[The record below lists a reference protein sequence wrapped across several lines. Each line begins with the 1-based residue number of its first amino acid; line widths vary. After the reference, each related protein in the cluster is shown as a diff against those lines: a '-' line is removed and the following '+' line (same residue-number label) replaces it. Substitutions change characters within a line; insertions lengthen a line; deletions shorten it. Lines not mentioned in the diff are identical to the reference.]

1 MHPRPPKSLTS
12 RKFIAQCSSSV
23 MLKGTV
29 MATLAGMVKF
39 DRVDPWLA
47 AILMLIIF
55 VDGLRDFGYILSQAS
70 LDKVL
75 ATVGKATDA
84 VAAVAKAKGPKP

>member
-1 MHPRPPKSLTS
+1 MRPPKSLKS
-12 RKFIAQCSSSV
+12 RKFLALMWASTSTKFII
-23 MLKGTV
+23 
-29 MATLAGMVKF
+29 MATMIGGI
-39 DRVDPWLA
+39 RHESVDPWLA
-47 AILMLIIF
+47 SIVIAMVF
-55 VDGLRDFGYILSQAS
+55 MGGLLDMGYILSQAS